1 MAFDAYLKLKDVEG
15 EATPEH
21 HKGWIQLD
29 SFSWGAHNPGSSSG
43 GGMAGGKVEISN
55 FTVTKQTDA
64 SSAMLF
70 GNCCKGKHFDSA
82 ELEICKAGG
91 DEKKPLPYLKLKFTE
106 LFVTDIHW
114 SGAAGGS
121 DTPMETVDFSFGSV
135 AVVYT
140 SQKQYGT
147 PDRQFPAGWDLKK
160 AQSIGA

>member
-21 HKGWIQLD
+21 HKGWIQLE
-29 SFSWGAHNPGSSSG
+29 SFNWGARNSKSPGG
-43 GGMAGGKVEISN
+43 GGMGAGKVEISDFN
-55 FTVTKQTDA
+55 VTKQTDK

-70 GNCCKGKHFDSA
+70 GNCCKGKHFDEA
-82 ELEICKAGG
+82 EMEICKAGG

-106 LFVTDIHW
+106 LFVTDIRW
-114 SGAAGGS
+114 SGASNGS

-135 AVVYT
+135 KVVYT
-140 SQKQYGT
+140 SQK
-147 PDRQFPAGWDLKK
+147 PDGSADKQFPAGWDLKK